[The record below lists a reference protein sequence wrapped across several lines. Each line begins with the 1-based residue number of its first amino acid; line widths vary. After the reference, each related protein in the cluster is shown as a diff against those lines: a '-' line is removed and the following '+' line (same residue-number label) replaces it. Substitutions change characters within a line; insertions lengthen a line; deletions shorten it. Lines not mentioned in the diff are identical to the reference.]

1 MGDRT
6 VNAHFTGRAGRII
19 AWLGQHPAGLRTS
32 EVHQLEK
39 ELHPTV
45 TAAQVAASLAQLFAT
60 KKIDRIG
67 RAFHYTYVLPKS
79 AAQRAAA
86 KAAPKPKQ
94 YTSPQA
100 RAPKKESQ
108 PVVGAKRSKTLAV
121 LQPRRAPTGSA
132 PETVEEFLAR
142 GGRIQHCAHGERGF
156 EPKSY
161 QQQSQAHKERVRA
174 EVIAKHKAKPR
185 NQTAQNDD
193 VDLDDVA

>member
-1 MGDRT
+1 M
-6 VNAHFTGRAGRII
+6 NAHFTGRAGRII

-39 ELHPTV
+39 ELHPMV

-60 KKIDRIG
+60 KKVDRIG
-67 RAFHYTYVLPKS
+67 RAFHYTYLLPKRAGRRAV
-79 AAQRAAA
+79 AATPP
-86 KAAPKPKQ
+86 KAEKAKQ
-94 YTSPQA
+94 YSSPLA

-108 PVVGAKRSKTLAV
+108 PVVASRKATPRLKPRTASADAK
-121 LQPRRAPTGSA
+121 

-142 GGRIQHCAHGERGF
+142 GGRIQYCAHGERGF

-161 QQQSQAHKERVRA
+161 QQQSQAHKDRMRA
-174 EVIAKHKAKPR
+174 EVIARNKAKSR
-185 NQTAQNDD
+185 NQPAQNDD